1 LFLSKHLKYMSLASQ
16 HFARAD
22 RSGAIGVPSVEIF
35 GAGNLSA
42 ELENK
47 PMAYVYLEKWK
58 LFVGVAMSRRNSL
71 FSLLS
76 AYIFTLFRRYGVV
89 QISR

>member
-1 LFLSKHLKYMSLASQ
+1 MSLASQ

-35 GAGNLSA
+35 GAGSLSA

-47 PMAYVYLEKWK
+47 PMTDVYLE
-58 LFVGVAMSRRNSL
+58 S
-71 FSLLS
+71 
-76 AYIFTLFRRYGVV
+76 I
-89 QISR
+89 